1 MNGVKI
7 KRTGTGNWN
16 ANVPFGGNPWI
27 SIPYDINPLRRMWQD
42 ILFIF
47 SLGTLLPFVVVPLNP
62 FASGPLDELSPTW
75 SNMADVLLHTI
86 LIIIQFALFLALPV
100 MTVLFWFLPGLVSL
114 TFFLSI
120 VAVTLTVMKLLNGGS
135 ISECYVGL
143 PDGKLPVNDEEELWF
158 FINGITIG

>member
-7 KRTGTGNWN
+7 KKTGMGQWN
-16 ANVPFGGNPWI
+16 ANEPFGHNPNI
-27 SIPYDINPLRRMWQD
+27 SIPYDINPIRRVWQD
-42 ILFIF
+42 ILFVF
-47 SLGTLLPFVVVPLNP
+47 SLGTLLPWVIIPLKP

-75 SNMADVLLHTI
+75 PNMADVLLHTI
-86 LIIIQFALFLALPV
+86 LVIIQFGLILTLPV

-114 TFFLSI
+114 AFFLAI
-120 VAVTLTVMKLLNGGS
+120 TTITLIVMKLLNGAA

-143 PDGKLPVNDEEELWF
+143 PDDKEPVNDEEELWF